1 MRTFPAFILIAACV
15 ATAPALAAYPTDGW
29 TLPMK
34 AAKLTPA
41 QTDAIMRAAGFAK
54 AGRQWKGCD
63 GMSTAM
69 IDDEMIDGGAIRD
82 LNGDGRP
89 EVIVMDEGIACYG
102 NTGVHFT
109 IITPTPTGW
118 KSWHDEVG
126 IPKFLATK
134 GVGGWADIE
143 VGGPGF
149 CFPVQRWNGKAYA
162 VVRQQYEGKPC
173 RR

>member
-1 MRTFPAFILIAACV
+1 MRFSLTLTLVAASLAAGPAS
-15 ATAPALAAYPTDGW
+15 AAYPTDGW

-41 QTDAIMRAAGFAK
+41 QKDAIMRAAGFAR
-54 AGRQWKGCD
+54 AGGQWKGCD
-63 GMSTAM
+63 GLSDAS
-69 IDDEMIDGGAIRD
+69 IADDGVAGAAIRD

-89 EVIVMDEGIACYG
+89 EVIVMDEGGACYG
-102 NTGVHFT
+102 NTGFHFT
-109 IITPTPTGW
+109 IVTPTPAGW
-118 KSWHDEVG
+118 KRWYDETG
-126 IPKFLATK
+126 IPNFLATR

-149 CFPVQRWNGKAYA
+149 CFPVQRWNGRQYA

>member
-1 MRTFPAFILIAACV
+1 MRTFPALTLIAASV

-63 GMSTAM
+63 GSSTAS
-69 IDDEMIDGGAIRD
+69 IDDAALDGGAIRD

-109 IITPTPTGW
+109 IVTPTPTGW

-126 IPKFLATK
+126 IPKFLTTK

-149 CFPVQRWNGKAYA
+149 CFPVQRWNGKDYT
-162 VVRQQYEGKPC
+162 VIRNQYDGKPC